1 VPDLSPFM
9 VALAGYLLGSFPTA
23 YLAVRWKAGV
33 DIRRAGSGNVG
44 ALNSYEVTR
53 SRLVALLVL
62 AIDLLKGI
70 LAVRL
75 AGLIAPASGFD
86 GAALGG
92 VAAVA
97 GHNFPVWLRFRGGR
111 GLATAGG
118 VLLILCWPLVPCWG
132 LGWAV
137 GFLITRRVNPANVVA
152 SLLMFALVL
161 ATPESVLRGLL
172 PAGTSKGS
180 LTIWSCLLVGLVLAR
195 HYQPVKEYVIE
206 RRRSRVVD
214 IDKEERE

>member
-1 VPDLSPFM
+1 
-9 VALAGYLLGSFPTA
+9 
-23 YLAVRWKAGV
+23 V

-53 SRLVALLVL
+53 SRLIALLVL

-70 LAVRL
+70 LAVRI

-86 GAALGG
+86 GAALSG

-97 GHNFPVWLRFRGGR
+97 GHNFPVWLGFRGGR

-118 VLLILCWPLVPCWG
+118 VLLVLCWPLVVCWG
-132 LGWAV
+132 VGWSV
-137 GFLITRRVNPANVVA
+137 GFLITRGVNPANAVA

-161 ATPESVLRGLL
+161 ATPESVLRGFL
-172 PAGTSKGS
+172 PACTSKVS
-180 LTIWSCLLVGLVLAR
+180 LTIWSGLLVGLVLAK
-195 HYQPVKEYVIE
+195 HYQPVKEYVIG